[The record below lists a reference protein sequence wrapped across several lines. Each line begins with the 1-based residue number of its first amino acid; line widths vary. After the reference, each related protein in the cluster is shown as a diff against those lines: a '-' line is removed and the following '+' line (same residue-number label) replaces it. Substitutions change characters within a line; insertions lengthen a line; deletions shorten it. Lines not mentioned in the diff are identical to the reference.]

1 MQGAAPPRGLW
12 ESKGKDLELGERR
25 SLKAGLGELVSLR
38 LGRDEAGSTSAG
50 KIAHGAQPLLRE
62 GTAVAAGKSRY

>member
-1 MQGAAPPRGLW
+1 M
-12 ESKGKDLELGERR
+12 ELGKRR

-38 LGRDEAGSTSAG
+38 PGRDEAGSTSAG

-62 GTAVAAGKSRY
+62 GAAMAAGKSRY